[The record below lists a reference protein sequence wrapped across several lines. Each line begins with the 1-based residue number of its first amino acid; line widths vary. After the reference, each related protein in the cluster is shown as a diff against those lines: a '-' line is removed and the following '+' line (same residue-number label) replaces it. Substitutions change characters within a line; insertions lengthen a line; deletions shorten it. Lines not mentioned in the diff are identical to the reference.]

1 MASIPL
7 PVALGVVAA
16 VVLLELLR
24 RIAMVQRDVRRLAIS
39 EARFRAIVQNS
50 TDAILIVDP
59 DGELRYVTPSA
70 DSLFGETKRR
80 SLFALTHPEDGAVAE
95 RFLQQVR
102 RSTGMPVVEEWRMR
116 RPDGSWLWIE
126 NTGTNLLLEPTV
138 SGIVVNARDVSERHS
153 LEAQL
158 THQAYHDELTR
169 LANRALFLNRVT
181 RAVGRRGHEVHP
193 AAVLFLDLDDFKKV
207 NDSLGHAVGDEL
219 LVAAAA
225 RLTSFVRPGDT
236 IARLGGDEFAI
247 LLEGA
252 VDPQSVTNIAG
263 RIAEGLRAPFRVSGR
278 DVFVSVS
285 IGIADVSHGDTPDDV
300 VRNADLAMYFAKARA
315 KGRFVVYERQMHARV
330 MERLELEA
338 DLRRAVDRASFFV
351 EYQPIV
357 HLTSGLMYGAEALL
371 RWRHPERGLVPPSE
385 FVALAEDTG
394 LIVPLSRVVLREAC
408 ERATEW
414 RSRQRRDRKLRLSV
428 NLSPRHFQESTVVE
442 DVREALARSGLPSP
456 MLTLEITESVLMQ
469 EGAVTL
475 DKLRALKSL
484 GLQLALDDFGT
495 GYSSLGYLQR
505 FPIDI
510 LKIDRTFVEPIG
522 SLGVDPAIARAI
534 VALGRSLHIETIAE
548 GIERPEQREG
558 LLSLGCSLGQGF
570 LFAQSMSAEAFV
582 AIMVDTPRS
591 LSIVQMYAPSP
602 GSASIVS

>member
-1 MASIPL
+1 MASTPL
-7 PVALGVVAA
+7 PVALCVVAA
-16 VVLLELLR
+16 MVLLELLR
-24 RIAMVQRDVRRLAIS
+24 RIAVVQRDVRRLAIS
-39 EARFRAIVQNS
+39 EAHFRAIVHNS

-59 DGELRYVTPSA
+59 DGALRYATPSA
-70 DSLFGETKRR
+70 DALFGEAHHG
-80 SLFALTHPEDGAVAE
+80 SLFALTHPEDGALAE
-95 RFLQQVR
+95 RFLQHVR
-102 RSTGMPVVEEWRMR
+102 RSEGVPVVEEWRMR

-138 SGIVVNARDVSERHS
+138 GGIVVNSRDVSERHS

-158 THQAYHDELTR
+158 THQASHDELTR
-169 LANRALFLNRVT
+169 LANRTLFLDRVAQ
-181 RAVGRRGHEVHP
+181 AVSRRGRDRHP
-193 AAVLFLDLDDFKKV
+193 PAVLFLDLDDFKKV

-225 RLTSFVRPGDT
+225 RLASCVRPGDM
-236 IARLGGDEFAI
+236 IARLGGDEFAV
-247 LLEGA
+247 LLEG
-252 VDPQSVTNIAG
+252 VDDHQTVTTVAG
-263 RIAEGLRAPFRVSGR
+263 RIAEGLRSPFRISGR

-285 IGIADVSHGDTPDDV
+285 IGIADVSHGDTPDDI
-300 VRNADLAMYFAKARA
+300 VRNADLAMYFAKSRA
-315 KGRFVVYERQMHARV
+315 KGRFVVYEREMHAQV

-357 HLTSGLMYGAEALL
+357 HLTTGLMYGAEALL
-371 RWRHPERGLVPPSE
+371 RWRHPERGLVSPTE

-394 LIVPLSRVVLREAC
+394 LIVPIGRVVLREAC

-414 RSRQRRDRKLRLSV
+414 RARQRRDRVLRLSV
-428 NLSPRHFQESTVVE
+428 NLSPRHFQESSVVE
-442 DVREALARSGLPSP
+442 DVREALVRSGLPAQ

-510 LKIDRTFVEPIG
+510 LKIDRTFVEAVG
-522 SLGVDPAIARAI
+522 SAGVDPAIARAI
-534 VALGRSLHIETIAE
+534 VALGRSLRIETIAE
-548 GIERPEQREG
+548 GIERAEQREG
-558 LLSLGCSLGQGF
+558 LLSLGCTLGQGF
-570 LFAQSMSAEAFV
+570 LFARSMSAEEFV
-582 AIMVDTPRS
+582 ACMVDTPRS
-591 LSIVQMYAPSP
+591 LSIVQMYAPAP
-602 GSASIVS
+602 RAVRIVS